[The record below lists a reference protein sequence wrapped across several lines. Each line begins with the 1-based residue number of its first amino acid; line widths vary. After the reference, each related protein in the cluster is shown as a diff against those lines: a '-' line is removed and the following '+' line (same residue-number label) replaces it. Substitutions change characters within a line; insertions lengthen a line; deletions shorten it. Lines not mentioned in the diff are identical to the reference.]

1 MLYNTQEVLEN
12 NQNLWLGTLFLT
24 QFVITRDYI
33 IRIKIY
39 LMEYKVKY
47 IVIYFSNRLNKD
59 FKLLL
64 NNLNIE

>member
-1 MLYNTQEVLEN
+1 
-12 NQNLWLGTLFLT
+12 
-24 QFVITRDYI
+24 
-33 IRIKIY
+33 
-39 LMEYKVKY
+39 MEYKVKY

>member
-1 MLYNTQEVLEN
+1 
-12 NQNLWLGTLFLT
+12 
-24 QFVITRDYI
+24 
-33 IRIKIY
+33 
-39 LMEYKVKY
+39 MEYKIKY